1 MLLLIFFFCIGLCF
15 TNNILSTLLSPI
27 QIFLS
32 HLISLTSTQIF
43 FSLSKTWFTN
53 QINFITLLLII
64 IITTTTKLIK
74 MFTCNTCNLQFPA
87 AEDQRSHMKSEWHR
101 YNLKRR
107 VAQLPPIT
115 EDLFNSKV
123 STLTN
128 TEETKQKQLTKRR
141 TKEGKKKEA
150 ILEQKTNIRTS

>member
-1 MLLLIFFFCIGLCF
+1 
-15 TNNILSTLLSPI
+15 
-27 QIFLS
+27 
-32 HLISLTSTQIF
+32 
-43 FSLSKTWFTN
+43 
-53 QINFITLLLII
+53 
-64 IITTTTKLIK
+64 

-128 TEETKQKQLTKRR
+128 TEETKQKQLTKKEQRKGSNFR
-141 TKEGKKKEA
+141 TK
-150 ILEQKTNIRTS
+150 KTNIRTS